1 MSKPRKTRAERF
13 RELIAAQD
21 EIQRQRRRRSRS
33 QRGQEELI
41 QELLS
46 QLAGHGPAA
55 AELTFK
61 DPLTGERRPLREE
74 IERAIRGRGL
84 TTPIDGEILRALE
97 EEPDPQRQ
105 AEKLGKLTGAHLNRQ
120 ERRQNTR
127 RRIGPLDEKKP
138 PAALRDCRA
147 MQDALVMRLY
157 LDELASMLSHKDR
170 QILSELRLTD
180 QTHAEAAHALGL
192 KEHDIE
198 NALRRMKAKAR
209 SL

>member
-1 MSKPRKTRAERF
+1 MDKPQKTRAERF
-13 RELIAAQD
+13 REWISARD
-21 EIQRQRRRRSRS
+21 EIQRQRRQRSRS

-46 QLAGHGPAA
+46 QLAGHGPTVAA
-55 AELTFK
+55 LTFK

-84 TTPIDGEILRALE
+84 TTPISRDILRTLE
-97 EEPDPQRQ
+97 EEPDPQKR
-105 AEKLGKLTGAHLNRQ
+105 AEKLRKLTVAHLDRQARRENR
-120 ERRQNTR
+120 R
-127 RRIGPLDEKKP
+127 RRIRHLEEEKF
-138 PAALRDCRA
+138 PAQDFRA
-147 MQDALVMRLY
+147 MQDAMEMGLY
-157 LDELASMLSHKDR
+157 LDQLASMLSPKDR
-170 QILSELRLTD
+170 LILSELRLNK
-180 QTHAEAAHALGL
+180 THAEAAHALGF